1 MEANP
6 HTEPEF
12 TTVASQAPA
21 RKKSHAG
28 FLVLLLLAGLIL
40 AGAIAY
46 ELAQRKTQSQ
56 ALATAAAADAVSS
69 GVPVVE
75 VARVRTAP
83 SGATVEIPGQ
93 TMALLETPVY
103 ARVDGYIRQRNV
115 EIGDH
120 VKKGQLL
127 MELDTPDLDQQIVQ
141 ARATLAQSNA
151 ALAQVQASLQA
162 SQSNLKLARVT
173 AERYHTLADQGVMS
187 KQDNDTSAAALE
199 SGQANVHAAEETVRA
214 QQSTIAANEANL
226 NRLLEQKKYARMEAP
241 FDGVITYRNQSASDT
256 GTLISSGSGTSNPE
270 ILRVSQIQTLRVF
283 VDVPQSYAPVIRVD
297 QPADLIVD
305 EFAGRVF
312 PARVTSTTSSVD
324 PTSRTMLTVLQ
335 VDNSDGALLP
345 GMYTKVRFHLP
356 HTVNVLRLRAEA
368 LLFRTEGTF
377 AAVVGPDRKVHLH
390 KLTLGR
396 DYGPE
401 VEITA
406 GLAPGDAVVLNP
418 TDSIREDVV
427 VEPKERAESV
437 H

>member
-6 HTEPEF
+6 QTEPEF

-28 FLVLLLLAGLIL
+28 LFVLILLIGLGL

-46 ELAQRKTQSQ
+46 QLSQRRAQTQ
-56 ALATAAAADAVSS
+56 ALATAAADTASS
-69 GVPVVE
+69 GIPVVE
-75 VARVRTAP
+75 VARVRTAA

-93 TMALLETPVY
+93 TVALIETPVY
-103 ARVDGYIRQRNV
+103 ARTDGYIRQRNV
-115 EIGDH
+115 EIGDR
-120 VKKGQLL
+120 VKKGQL
-127 MELDTPDLDQQIVQ
+127 MIELDTPDLDQQIEQ

-162 SQSNLKLARVT
+162 SQSNLKLATVT
-173 AERYHTLADQGVMS
+173 AGRYHTLAEQGVMS
-187 KQDNDTSAAALE
+187 KQDNDTSAAAVE
-199 SGQANVHAAEETVRA
+199 SGQANVHAAEETVHA
-214 QQSTIAANEANL
+214 QQSTIAANSANL

-241 FDGVITYRNQSASDT
+241 FDGVITYRNPIASDP
-256 GTLISSGSGTSNPE
+256 GTLISSGSGAAVPE
-270 ILRVSQIQTLRVF
+270 ILRVSQIQTLRIF

-305 EFAGRVF
+305 EFAGRIF
-312 PARVTSTTSSVD
+312 PARVKSTTSSVD
-324 PTSRTMLTVLQ
+324 PTSRTMLTVLL

-356 HTVNVLRLRAEA
+356 HTVNVLRLPAEA
-368 LLFRTEGTF
+368 LLFRTEGAF
-377 AAVVGPDRKVHLH
+377 AAVVGDDHKVHLH

-401 VEITA
+401 VEILS
-406 GLAPGDAVVLNP
+406 GLVPGDAVVLNP
-418 TDSIREDVV
+418 TDAIHEGALVD
-427 VEPKERAESV
+427 PKERTESK
-437 H
+437 

>member
-1 MEANP
+1 MAANRQA
-6 HTEPEF
+6 EPEF

-21 RKKSHAG
+21 RKQSHAG
-28 FLVLLLLAGLIL
+28 FLVLTLLIVVGL

-46 ELAQRKTQSQ
+46 ELSQRKAQAQ
-56 ALATAAAADAVSS
+56 ALASASSADAAS
-69 GVPVVE
+69 GGIPVVE
-75 VARVRTAP
+75 VARIRTAP

-93 TMALLETPVY
+93 TVALLETPVY
-103 ARVDGYIRQRNV
+103 ARTEGYIRQRNV
-115 EIGDH
+115 EIGDR

-127 MELDTPDLDQQIVQ
+127 LELDTPDLDQQIVQ

-162 SQSNLKLARVT
+162 SQSTLKLARVT
-173 AERYHTLADQGVMS
+173 ADRYHTLAGQGVIS
-187 KQDNDTSAAALE
+187 KQDDDTSAAALE

-241 FDGVITYRNQSASDT
+241 FDGVITYRNPMASDI

-297 QPADLIVD
+297 QPADLVID

-312 PARVTSTTSSVD
+312 PARVKSTTSSVD
-324 PTSRTMLTVLQ
+324 PSSRTMLTVLL

-345 GMYTKVRFHLP
+345 GMYAKVRFHLP
-356 HTVNVLRLRAEA
+356 HTVNVLRLPAEA
-368 LLFRTEGTF
+368 LLFRTEGPF
-377 AAVVGPDRKVHLH
+377 AAVVGADHKVHMH

-401 VEITA
+401 VEVA
-406 GLAPGDAVVLNP
+406 SGLEPGDAVVLNP
-418 TDSIREDVV
+418 TDAIREDALVS
-427 VEPKERAESV
+427 PKERVEK
-437 H
+437 

>member
-1 MEANP
+1 MAANP
-6 HTEPEF
+6 QTEPEF

-21 RKKSHAG
+21 RKKSNAG
-28 FLVLLLLAGLIL
+28 FLVLLVLAIL
-40 AGAIAY
+40 ALTGAIAY
-46 ELAQRKTQSQ
+46 ELSQRRTQAQ
-56 ALATAAAADAVSS
+56 ALANAAADTAGS

-93 TMALLETPVY
+93 TMALVETPIY

-115 EIGDH
+115 EIGDR
-120 VKKGQLL
+120 VKKGQLML
-127 MELDTPDLDQQIVQ
+127 ELDTPDLDQQIVQ

-151 ALAQVQASLQA
+151 ALSQVQASLQA
-162 SQSNLKLARVT
+162 SQSNLKLARTT
-173 AERYHTLADQGVMS
+173 AERYHTLAEQGVIS
-187 KQDNDTSAAALE
+187 RQDNDTAAAAVE

-241 FDGVITYRNQSASDT
+241 FDGVITYRNPIASDI

-297 QPADLIVD
+297 QPADLLVE

-312 PARVTSTTSSVD
+312 PARVKSTTSSVD
-324 PTSRTMLTVLQ
+324 PNSRTMLTVLV

-356 HTVNVLRLRAEA
+356 HTINVLRLPAEA
-368 LLFRTEGTF
+368 LLFRTEGAF
-377 AAVVGPDRKVHLH
+377 AAVVGDDHKVHLH

-401 VEITA
+401 VEITS
-406 GLAPGDAVVLNP
+406 GLVAGDAVVLNP
-418 TDSIREDVV
+418 TDSIREDAV
-427 VEPKERAESV
+427 VESKERSQAK
-437 H
+437 

>member
-1 MEANP
+1 MAANP

-28 FLVLLLLAGLIL
+28 LFVLILLIGLIL

-46 ELAQRKTQSQ
+46 QLSQRKTQAQ
-56 ALATAAAADAVSS
+56 ALASAAAADASS
-69 GVPVVE
+69 AGVPVVE
-75 VARVRTAP
+75 VARVRAAP

-115 EIGDH
+115 EIGDR

-127 MELDTPDLDQQIVQ
+127 MELDTPDLDQQIEQ

-151 ALAQVQASLQA
+151 ALSQVEANLQA
-162 SQSNLKLARVT
+162 LQSNLKLARVT

-199 SGQANVHAAEETVRA
+199 TGQANVHAAEESIHA
-214 QQSTIAANEANL
+214 QQATIAANSANL
-226 NRLLEQKKYARMEAP
+226 KRLLEQKKYARMEAP
-241 FDGVITYRNQSASDT
+241 FDGVITYRNQVASDT

-312 PARVTSTTSSVD
+312 PARVQSTTSSVD
-324 PTSRTMLTVLQ
+324 PTSRTMLTILL

-345 GMYTKVRFHLP
+345 GMYAKVRFHLP
-356 HTVNVLRLRAEA
+356 HTINVLRLPAEA
-368 LLFRTEGTF
+368 LLFRTEGAF
-377 AAVVGPDRKVHLH
+377 AAVVGDDHKVHLH

-401 VEITA
+401 VEITS
-406 GLAPGDAVVLNP
+406 GLIPGDAVVLNP
-418 TDSIREDVV
+418 TDSIHEDALVD
-427 VEPKERAESV
+427 PKERAASK
-437 H
+437 

>member
-1 MEANP
+1 MAANP
-6 HTEPEF
+6 QTEPEF
-12 TTVASQAPA
+12 TTVASHAPA

-28 FLVLLLLAGLIL
+28 FFLLILVIVLAL

-46 ELAQRKTQSQ
+46 ELSQRKTQEQ
-56 ALATAAAADAVSS
+56 ALATAAADTAGS
-69 GVPVVE
+69 GTPVVE

-93 TMALLETPVY
+93 TVALLETPLY
-103 ARVDGYIRQRNV
+103 ARTEGYIRQRTV
-115 EIGDH
+115 DMGDR

-127 MELDTPDLDQQIVQ
+127 VELDTPDLDQQIVQ

-162 SQSNLKLARVT
+162 SQSTLNLARLT
-173 AERYHTLADQGVMS
+173 AQRYHTLADQGVMS
-187 KQDNDTSAAALE
+187 KQDNDTAAAALE
-199 SGQANVHAAEETVRA
+199 SGQANVHAAEESVHA

-241 FDGVITYRNQSASDT
+241 FDGVITYRNQMASDP
-256 GTLISSGSGTSNPE
+256 GTLISSGSGSAVPE
-270 ILRVSQIQTLRVF
+270 ILRVSQIQTLRIF
-283 VDVPQSYAPVIRVD
+283 VDVPQSYAPAIRVD

-312 PARVTSTTSSVD
+312 PARVKSTTSSVD
-324 PTSRTMLTVLQ
+324 PNSRTMLTVLQ

-345 GMYTKVRFHLP
+345 GMYAKVRFHLP
-356 HTVNVLRLRAEA
+356 HTINVLRLPAEA
-368 LLFRTEGTF
+368 LLFRTEGAF
-377 AAVVGPDRKVHLH
+377 AAVVGDDRKVHLH

-401 VEITA
+401 VEILS
-406 GLAPGDAVVLNP
+406 GLVAGDAVVLNP
-418 TDSIREDVV
+418 TDTIHEDLL
-427 VEPKERAESV
+427 VEPKERAEK
-437 H
+437 